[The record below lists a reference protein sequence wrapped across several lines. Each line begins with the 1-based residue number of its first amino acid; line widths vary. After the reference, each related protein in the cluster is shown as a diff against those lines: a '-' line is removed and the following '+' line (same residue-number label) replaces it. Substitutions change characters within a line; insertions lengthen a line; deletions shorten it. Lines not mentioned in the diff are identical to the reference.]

1 MHGHPAFIC
10 TFTPISNVGMDK
22 IVQKIEALGGTISTA
37 DMASEAEYNR
47 IRRAAQRGELTKLR
61 SGVYASPD
69 ALLDT
74 MLDIGRIVPGGVVCL
89 YNAWSHHQLTTT
101 IPPSFCVAIER
112 KRKVVIPP
120 SLPITLYYWKAENLS
135 LGVTEAMISGHTVHI
150 TNLERSVCD
159 AVKYRN
165 KIGLDVCAEIVRTY
179 LRKEGRNL
187 SLLTE
192 YARQL
197 RVWSTLK
204 NYLDITLE

>member
-1 MHGHPAFIC
+1 MYFYPNKSNNMER
-10 TFTPISNVGMDK
+10 ISHKVA
-22 IVQKIEALGGTISTA
+22 ALGGIISTA
-37 DMASEAEYNR
+37 DMANEAEYKR
-47 IRRAAQRGELTKLR
+47 IHRAAKRGELTRLR

-74 MLDIGRIVPGGVVCL
+74 MLDIERIVPGGVVCL
-89 YNAWSHHQLTTT
+89 YNAWSHYQLTTT
-101 IPPSFCVAIER
+101 IPPAFCVAVER

-120 SLPITLYYWKAENLS
+120 TLPITLYYWKEENLS
-135 LGVTEAMISGHTVHI
+135 LGVIEDVLSGHTVHI
-150 TNLERSVCD
+150 TNIERSVCD

-165 KIGLDVCAEIVRTY
+165 KIGIDVCAEIVRTY

-192 YARQL
+192 YAKRL

-204 NYLDITLE
+204 NYLEIAIE

>member
-1 MHGHPAFIC
+1 MEK
-10 TFTPISNVGMDK
+10 ISHKVA
-22 IVQKIEALGGTISTA
+22 ALGGVISTT
-37 DMASEAEYNR
+37 DISSEAEYKR
-47 IRRAAQRGELTKLR
+47 IHRAAQRGELLKLR

-74 MLDIGRIVPGGVVCL
+74 MLDIERIVPGGVVCL
-89 YNAWSHHQLTTT
+89 YNAWSHYQLTTT
-101 IPPSFCVAIER
+101 IPPAFCVAIER

-120 SLPITLYYWKAENLS
+120 SLPITLYYWKEEYLS
-135 LGVTEAMISGHTVHI
+135 LGVIQEILSGHTVRI
-150 TNLERSVCD
+150 TNIERSVCD

-179 LRKEGRNL
+179 LRKEGRDL

-192 YARQL
+192 YAKCL

-204 NYLDITLE
+204 GYLEIALE

>member
-1 MHGHPAFIC
+1 MER
-10 TFTPISNVGMDK
+10 ISHKVA
-22 IVQKIEALGGTISTA
+22 ALGGIISTA
-37 DMASEAEYNR
+37 DMANEAEYKR
-47 IRRAAQRGELTKLR
+47 IHRAAKRGELTRLR

-74 MLDIGRIVPGGVVCL
+74 MLDIERIVPGGVVCL
-89 YNAWSHHQLTTT
+89 YNAWSHYQLTTT
-101 IPPSFCVAIER
+101 IPPAFCVAVER

-120 SLPITLYYWKAENLS
+120 TLPITLYYWKEKNLS
-135 LGVTEAMISGHTVHI
+135 LGVIEDVLSGHTVRI
-150 TNLERSVCD
+150 TNIERSVCD

-179 LRKEGRNL
+179 LRKEGRDL

-192 YARQL
+192 YAKRL

-204 NYLDITLE
+204 NYLEIAIE

>member
-1 MHGHPAFIC
+1 MEK
-10 TFTPISNVGMDK
+10 ISHKV
-22 IVQKIEALGGTISTA
+22 VALGGVISTT
-37 DMASEAEYNR
+37 DISSEAEYKR
-47 IRRAAQRGELTKLR
+47 MHRAAQRGELQKLR

-74 MLDIGRIVPGGVVCL
+74 MLDIERIVPGGVVCL
-89 YNAWSHHQLTTT
+89 YNAWSHYQLTTT
-101 IPPSFCVAIER
+101 IPPAFCVAIER

-120 SLPITLYYWKAENLS
+120 SLPITLYYWKEEYLS
-135 LGVTEAMISGHTVHI
+135 LGVIEEILSGHTVRI
-150 TNLERSVCD
+150 TNIERSVCD

-179 LRKEGRNL
+179 LRKEGRDL

-192 YARQL
+192 YAKRL

-204 NYLDITLE
+204 SYLEIALE

>member
-1 MHGHPAFIC
+1 MEE
-10 TFTPISNVGMDK
+10 ISHNAAAHSGV
-22 IVQKIEALGGTISTA
+22 ISTT
-37 DMASEAEYNR
+37 DMASEAEYKR
-47 IRRAAQRGELTKLR
+47 IYRAAKRGELTRLR

-74 MLDIGRIVPGGVVCL
+74 MLDIDRIVPGGVVCL
-89 YNAWSHHQLTTT
+89 YNAWSHYQLTTT
-101 IPPSFCVAIER
+101 IPPSFCVAVER

-120 SLPITLYYWKAENLS
+120 TLPITLYYWKKENLS
-135 LGVTEAMISGHTVHI
+135 LGVIEDVVSGHSVHI
-150 TNLERSVCD
+150 TNIERSVCD

-165 KIGLDVCAEIVRTY
+165 KIGLDICAEIVRTY

-192 YARQL
+192 YAQRL

-204 NYLDITLE
+204 KYLEIAIE

>member
-1 MHGHPAFIC
+1 MEK
-10 TFTPISNVGMDK
+10 ISHKV
-22 IVQKIEALGGTISTA
+22 VALGGVISTT
-37 DMASEAEYNR
+37 DISSEAEYKR
-47 IRRAAQRGELTKLR
+47 IHRAAQRGELQKLR

-74 MLDIGRIVPGGVVCL
+74 MLDIERIVPGGVVCL
-89 YNAWSHHQLTTT
+89 YNAWSHYQLTTT
-101 IPPSFCVAIER
+101 IPPAFCVAIER

-120 SLPITLYYWKAENLS
+120 SLPITLYYWKEEYLS
-135 LGVTEAMISGHTVHI
+135 LGVIEEILSGHTVRI
-150 TNLERSVCD
+150 IERSVCD

-179 LRKEGRNL
+179 LRKEGRDL

-192 YARQL
+192 YAKRL

-204 NYLDITLE
+204 SYLEIALE

>member
-1 MHGHPAFIC
+1 MEK
-10 TFTPISNVGMDK
+10 ISHKVA
-22 IVQKIEALGGTISTA
+22 ALGGVISTT
-37 DMASEAEYNR
+37 DISSEAEYKR
-47 IRRAAQRGELTKLR
+47 IHRAAQRGELLKLR

-74 MLDIGRIVPGGVVCL
+74 MLDIERIVPGGVVCL
-89 YNAWSHHQLTTT
+89 YNAWSHYQLTTT
-101 IPPSFCVAIER
+101 IPPAFCVAIER

-120 SLPITLYYWKAENLS
+120 SLPITLYYWKEEYLS
-135 LGVTEAMISGHTVHI
+135 LGVIEEILSGHTVRI
-150 TNLERSVCD
+150 TNIERSVCD

-179 LRKEGRNL
+179 LRKEGRDL

-192 YARQL
+192 YAKLL

-204 NYLDITLE
+204 DYLEIALE

>member
-1 MHGHPAFIC
+1 MNR
-10 TFTPISNVGMDK
+10 IS
-22 IVQKIEALGGTISTA
+22 QKVEALGGIISTA
-37 DMASEAEYNR
+37 DITSEAEYKR
-47 IRRAAQRGELTKLR
+47 VHRAAQRGELTRLR
-61 SGVYASPD
+61 PGVYASPD

-74 MLDIGRIVPGGVVCL
+74 MLDIERIVPGGVVCL
-89 YNAWSHHQLTTT
+89 YNAWSYHQLTTT
-101 IPPSFCVAIER
+101 VPPSFCVAIGR

-120 SLPITLYYWKAENLS
+120 TLPVTLYYWKEEYLS
-135 LGVTEAMISGHTVHI
+135 LGVTDAVLSGHTVRV

-192 YARQL
+192 YAKQL

-204 NYLDITLE
+204 NYLEIVLE

>member
-1 MHGHPAFIC
+1 MER
-10 TFTPISNVGMDK
+10 ISHKVA
-22 IVQKIEALGGTISTA
+22 ALGGIISTA
-37 DMASEAEYNR
+37 DMANEAEYKR
-47 IRRAAQRGELTKLR
+47 IHRAAKRGELTRLR

-69 ALLDT
+69 ALFDT
-74 MLDIGRIVPGGVVCL
+74 MLDIERIVPGGVVCL
-89 YNAWSHHQLTTT
+89 YNAWSHYQLTTT
-101 IPPSFCVAIER
+101 IPPAFCVAVER

-120 SLPITLYYWKAENLS
+120 TLPITLYYWKKENLS
-135 LGVTEAMISGHTVHI
+135 LGVIEDVLSGHTVRI
-150 TNLERSVCD
+150 TNIERSVCD

-192 YARQL
+192 YAKRL

-204 NYLDITLE
+204 NYLEIAIE

>member
-1 MHGHPAFIC
+1 
-10 TFTPISNVGMDK
+10 MDRTSRN
-22 IVQKIEALGGTISTA
+22 IESLGDIISTA
-37 DMASEAEYNR
+37 DMENMAEYKR
-47 IRRAAQRGELTKLR
+47 IYRAAQRGKLIRLR

-74 MLDIGRIVPGGVVCL
+74 VLDIERVVPGGVVCL
-89 YNAWSHHQLTTT
+89 YNAWSHFQLTTT
-101 IPPSFCVAIER
+101 VPPFFCVAIER

-120 SLPITLYYWKAENLS
+120 TLPVTLYYWKEENLS
-135 LGVTEAMISGHTVHI
+135 LGVIEAVVSGHTVRI

-179 LRKEGRNL
+179 LRKEERNL

-192 YARQL
+192 YAKQL

-204 NYLDITLE
+204 NYLEIALE

>member
-1 MHGHPAFIC
+1 MEK
-10 TFTPISNVGMDK
+10 ISHKVA
-22 IVQKIEALGGTISTA
+22 ALGGVISTT
-37 DMASEAEYNR
+37 DISSEAEYKR
-47 IRRAAQRGELTKLR
+47 IHRAAQRGELQKLR

-74 MLDIGRIVPGGVVCL
+74 MLDIERIVPGGVVCL
-89 YNAWSHHQLTTT
+89 YNAWSHYQLTTT
-101 IPPSFCVAIER
+101 IPPAFCVAIER

-120 SLPITLYYWKAENLS
+120 SLPITLYYWKEEYLS
-135 LGVTEAMISGHTVHI
+135 LGVIEEILSGHTVRI
-150 TNLERSVCD
+150 TNIERSVCD

-179 LRKEGRNL
+179 LRKEERDL

-192 YARQL
+192 YAKRL

-204 NYLDITLE
+204 SYLEIALE

>member
-1 MHGHPAFIC
+1 M
-10 TFTPISNVGMDK
+10 
-22 IVQKIEALGGTISTA
+22 L
-37 DMASEAEYNR
+37 
-47 IRRAAQRGELTKLR
+47 KLR

-74 MLDIGRIVPGGVVCL
+74 MLDIERIVPGGVVCL
-89 YNAWSHHQLTTT
+89 YNAWSHYQLTTT
-101 IPPSFCVAIER
+101 IPPAFCVAIER

-120 SLPITLYYWKAENLS
+120 SLPITLYYWKEEYLS
-135 LGVTEAMISGHTVHI
+135 LGVIEEILSGHTVRI
-150 TNLERSVCD
+150 TNIERSVCD

-179 LRKEGRNL
+179 LRKEGRDL

-192 YARQL
+192 YAKLL

-204 NYLDITLE
+204 GYLEIALE

>member
-1 MHGHPAFIC
+1 MYFYPNKSNNMER
-10 TFTPISNVGMDK
+10 ISHKVA
-22 IVQKIEALGGTISTA
+22 ALGGIISTA
-37 DMASEAEYNR
+37 DMANEAEYKR
-47 IRRAAQRGELTKLR
+47 IHRAAKRGELTRLR

-74 MLDIGRIVPGGVVCL
+74 MLDIERIVPGGVVCL
-89 YNAWSHHQLTTT
+89 YNAWSHYQLTTT
-101 IPPSFCVAIER
+101 IPPAFCVAVER

-120 SLPITLYYWKAENLS
+120 TLPITLYYWKEENLS
-135 LGVTEAMISGHTVHI
+135 LGVIEDVLSGHTVRI
-150 TNLERSVCD
+150 TNIERSVCD

-192 YARQL
+192 YAKCL

-204 NYLDITLE
+204 NYLEMAIE

>member
-1 MHGHPAFIC
+1 MSLFRFYLYFCSIKSIDMDR
-10 TFTPISNVGMDK
+10 ISPK
-22 IVQKIEALGGTISTA
+22 IKALGGIISTA
-37 DMASEAEYNR
+37 DMESEAEYKR
-47 IRRAAQRGELTKLR
+47 IHRAVQRGELTKLR
-61 SGVYASPD
+61 AGVYALPD

-74 MLDIGRIVPGGVVCL
+74 IPDIERIVPGGVVCL
-89 YNAWSHHQLTTT
+89 YNAWSYYQLTATV
-101 IPPSFCVAIER
+101 PPSFCVAIER

-120 SLPITLYYWKAENLS
+120 TLPITLYYWKEENLS
-135 LGVTEAMISGHTVHI
+135 LGVTETVFSGHTVRI

-165 KIGLDVCAEIVRTY
+165 KIGLEVCAEILRAY

-187 SLLTE
+187 SFLTE

-204 NYLDITLE
+204 NYLEIALE

>member
-1 MHGHPAFIC
+1 MEK
-10 TFTPISNVGMDK
+10 ISHKVA
-22 IVQKIEALGGTISTA
+22 ALGGVISTT
-37 DMASEAEYNR
+37 DISSEAEYKR
-47 IRRAAQRGELTKLR
+47 IHRAAQRGELQKLR

-74 MLDIGRIVPGGVVCL
+74 MLDIERIVPGGVVCL
-89 YNAWSHHQLTTT
+89 YNAWSHYQLTTT
-101 IPPSFCVAIER
+101 IPPAFCVAIER

-120 SLPITLYYWKAENLS
+120 SLPITLYYWKEEYLS
-135 LGVTEAMISGHTVHI
+135 LGVIEKILSGHTVRI
-150 TNLERSVCD
+150 TNIERSVCD

-179 LRKEGRNL
+179 LRKEGRDL

-192 YARQL
+192 YAKRL

-204 NYLDITLE
+204 IYLEIALE

>member
-1 MHGHPAFIC
+1 MYFYPNKSNNMER
-10 TFTPISNVGMDK
+10 ISHKVA
-22 IVQKIEALGGTISTA
+22 ALGGIISTA
-37 DMASEAEYNR
+37 DMANEAEYKR
-47 IRRAAQRGELTKLR
+47 IHRAAKRGELTRLR

-74 MLDIGRIVPGGVVCL
+74 MLDIERIVPGGVVCL
-89 YNAWSHHQLTTT
+89 YNAWSHYQLTTT
-101 IPPSFCVAIER
+101 IPPAFCVAVER

-120 SLPITLYYWKAENLS
+120 TLPITLYYWKEENLS
-135 LGVTEAMISGHTVHI
+135 LGVIEDVLSGHTVRV
-150 TNLERSVCD
+150 TNIERSVCD

-192 YARQL
+192 YAKRL

-204 NYLDITLE
+204 NYLEIAIE

>member
-1 MHGHPAFIC
+1 
-10 TFTPISNVGMDK
+10 MDK
-22 IVQKIEALGGTISTA
+22 ISHKVTALGGIITMA
-37 DMASEAEYNR
+37 DMASEAEYKR
-47 IRRAAQRGELTKLR
+47 IHRAAQRGELTRLR

-74 MLDIGRIVPGGVVCL
+74 MFDIERIVPGGVVCL
-89 YNAWSHHQLTTT
+89 YNAWYHYRLTTT
-101 IPPSFCVAIER
+101 IPPSFCVAVER

-120 SLPITLYYWKAENLS
+120 SLPITLYYWKQENLS
-135 LGVTEAMISGHTVHI
+135 LGVIEDVVSGHSVRI

-179 LRKEGRNL
+179 LRKEERNL

-192 YARQL
+192 YAKSL
-197 RVWSTLK
+197 RAWSTLK
-204 NYLDITLE
+204 NYLEIAIE

>member
-1 MHGHPAFIC
+1 MYFYPNKNNNMER
-10 TFTPISNVGMDK
+10 ISHKVA
-22 IVQKIEALGGTISTA
+22 ALGGIISTA
-37 DMASEAEYNR
+37 DMANEAEYKR
-47 IRRAAQRGELTKLR
+47 IHRAAKRGELTRLR

-74 MLDIGRIVPGGVVCL
+74 MLDIERIVPGGVVCL
-89 YNAWSHHQLTTT
+89 YNAWSHYQLTTT
-101 IPPSFCVAIER
+101 IPPAFCVAVER

-120 SLPITLYYWKAENLS
+120 TLPITLYYWKKENLS
-135 LGVTEAMISGHTVHI
+135 LGVIEDVLSGHTVRI
-150 TNLERSVCD
+150 TNIERCVCD

-192 YARQL
+192 YAKRL

-204 NYLDITLE
+204 NYLEIAIE

>member
-1 MHGHPAFIC
+1 MEK
-10 TFTPISNVGMDK
+10 ISHKVA
-22 IVQKIEALGGTISTA
+22 ALGGVISTT
-37 DMASEAEYNR
+37 DISSEAEYKR
-47 IRRAAQRGELTKLR
+47 IHRAAQRGELQKLR

-74 MLDIGRIVPGGVVCL
+74 MLDIERIVPGGVVCL
-89 YNAWSHHQLTTT
+89 YNAWSHYQLTTT
-101 IPPSFCVAIER
+101 IPPAFCVAIER

-120 SLPITLYYWKAENLS
+120 SLPITLYYWKEEYLS
-135 LGVTEAMISGHTVHI
+135 LGVIEEILSGHTVRI
-150 TNLERSVCD
+150 TNIERSVCD

-179 LRKEGRNL
+179 LRKEGRAL

-192 YARQL
+192 YAKRL

-204 NYLDITLE
+204 SYLEIALE